1 MVFYSMIKF
10 IPANLKELKEILKK
24 ITNLYKYSIQI
35 SSKVVFNYLLNI
47 VNSKRMTLSGFRTI
61 RMFQKMLQKNKLFI
75 VKYMVVLIYK
85 NDNKY

>member
-1 MVFYSMIKF
+1 MIKF